1 MSQKKKWAK
10 KHENK
15 IHNNSVAQPKKIPD
29 IIIWNGI
36 KLSLKKKFHAPVKDR
51 VCAAGLFWLFVC
63 SVNNLRCICIEKPD
77 QYQYLGNYPPTPPLT
92 QQQSI
97 DNKLGLMLG

>member
-1 MSQKKKWAK
+1 MHSVHSLYPYISIHILLTVLYIFSKELTRRTCLTITSHTFKKQSF
-10 KHENK
+10 E
-15 IHNNSVAQPKKIPD
+15 
-29 IIIWNGI
+29 
-36 KLSLKKKFHAPVKDR
+36 LKMR
-51 VCAAGLFWLFVC
+51 
-63 SVNNLRCICIEKPD
+63 D